1 MIKSKYLLALSHKTK
16 LLLVFSIFCS
26 SYFIYAQNNPVRD
39 EVNGIVI
46 IEAENT
52 SSELG
57 EWNNIMTNIDNF
69 TGTGYIEFDGNSPI
83 NGNPNSP
90 LTYQF
95 KINEAGLY
103 FLHLRCARETLTING
118 EVRTDVANDCYVRVE
133 GDYQEGASV
142 GDNHGDDAPLETLM
156 NDTKFFGGNNL
167 AFVWASGNR
176 LDLGGEVNK
185 RVAAYNFKENE
196 TYTLVVSGR
205 SQFFKIDRFLF
216 RKETVNSNTAQS
228 LTIEETF
235 VEDQNDLSREDSI
248 FDKES
253 IVIRP
258 NPTSDL
264 LTIES
269 TIELKKIQLFTLQG
283 KKLNKTTV
291 RDNSIDLSNL
301 ASGSYILKIFTVN
314 KGIITKKIIRE

>member
-118 EVRTDVANDCYVRVE
+118 EVRTDVANDCYVR
-133 GDYQEGASV
+133 
-142 GDNHGDDAPLETLM
+142 
-156 NDTKFFGGNNL
+156 FGGNNL